1 MAVRRDE
8 LKTLKLSKTKDK
20 LTMAAGLGTLIELF
34 DSSPLKKKFMACL
47 PERTSHRSVGSYQ
60 MALKIMASFLYGYD
74 CLEDLDH
81 FRNDPKLGELFGS
94 KTAAARTQLGLNSK
108 ISSQQFSSA

>member
-1 MAVRRDE
+1 MTTDKNL
-8 LKTLKLSKTKDK
+8 LKKLKLSSTKDQ

-34 DSSPLKKKFMACL
+34 DQTELKNQFISCL

-60 MALKIMASFLYGYD
+60 MALTLMAAFLYGYD

-81 FRNDPKLGELFGS
+81 FRNDPKLAELFGNP
-94 KTAAARTQLGLNSK
+94 TAGAR
-108 ISSQQFSSA
+108 SQGDS